1 MPHMSAEEFRWAEE
15 EYSSLLEQLETES
28 MSQKEFD
35 ALVNV
40 MMFRDAHG
48 RYWKLGAD
56 SGRWYVHNG
65 TRWRQASP
73 YVELGS
79 GAPIRRRSR
88 HGVMSWVL
96 LAGLLLL
103 LMIAGVAAFFLGFI
117 PT

>member
-1 MPHMSAEEFRWAEE
+1 MSAEEFRWAEE
-15 EYSSLLEQLETES
+15 EYASLLEQLDAET
-28 MSQKEFD
+28 MTQKEFD

-73 YVELGS
+73 YAELGS
-79 GAPIRRRSR
+79 GDPGYPVS
-88 HGVMSWVL
+88 HPGVMSWVL

-103 LMIAGVAAFFLGFI
+103 LLIGGVAAFFLGLI